1 MSEIYGGPGVDD
13 LTGSTD
19 ATDDI
24 YGGSGDDF
32 IDAVDGREDFVDC
45 GRLESLTAGGFDT
58 DTALIDEIDVT
69 VECENTVVSSPNPS
83 NKNATEPGSFG
94 APVFVRGAGVRVRT
108 YRLARASAVAVW

>member
-1 MSEIYGGPGVDD
+1 VSGDSGQDIVNGGTGEDTLSGGSGPDTIDGGGVSEIYGGPGVDD

-32 IDAVDGREDFVDC
+32 LDAVDGREDFVDC

-58 DTALIDEIDVT
+58 DTALIDEIDIT
-69 VECENTVVSSPNPS
+69 VECESTVVSSPNP
-83 NKNATEPGSFG
+83 
-94 APVFVRGAGVRVRT
+94 
-108 YRLARASAVAVW
+108 